1 MFFKGEGGKLSDF
14 SGAMWYLTFSGFNVC
29 FVDDVTRW

>member
-1 MFFKGEGGKLSDF
+1 VFFEGEGGKLGDLSR
-14 SGAMWYLTFSGFNVC
+14 AMSYPTFSGVDVC